1 MFLIRLFRFL
11 TGYILFRGSGG
22 FPERFLNL
30 CSQNG
35 VSIWDAKSADGT
47 LTAKTNLAGYKKI
60 RLPAKRSGMRIRMVR
75 KCGLPFLL
83 QPYRKRK
90 GILVGIVL
98 SAVVL
103 TLLNAAVWTIS
114 VEGNENFTE
123 EQILDLAESH
133 GIHPGAFK
141 KNIDIR
147 AIREDIKASVD
158 GINWFSINMNG
169 CHVSLRVS
177 ETQGKNEI
185 IDRQTPCNIVSDV
198 DGEVLKLDAY
208 EGTAALRPGSAVTKG
223 DLLIGGV
230 IEKSD
235 GSAGFVHARGSAIIR
250 TNRTATSEIPY
261 ELPCAV
267 IQEQA
272 VRRSVM
278 LFGIEIPLGVA
289 PAGNTVRSQRACL
302 QYKNTVLPLGIRSE
316 ISSYLSEKN
325 LTLSGDE
332 ASLLC
337 GFSLFMQEKTMM
349 QNAETESKTVTLLQ
363 DATGVRGEIRYIN
376 HQKTGVEQF
385 FAVEEG

>member
-11 TGYILFRGSGG
+11 TGYILFSGSGG

-30 CSQNG
+30 CAKNG
-35 VSIWDAKSADGT
+35 ISIWDAKSTDGR
-47 LTAKTNLAGYKKI
+47 LKAKTNLAGYKKI
-60 RLPAKRSGMRIRMVR
+60 RLPAKRSGMKIRMIEKR
-75 KCGLPFLL
+75 GLPFLL

-90 GILVGIVL
+90 GILVGILL
-98 SAVVL
+98 SAAVL
-103 TLLNAAVWTIS
+103 TLLNATVWTIS

-123 EQILDLAESH
+123 EQILDLAESY
-133 GIHPGAFK
+133 GIRPGAFK
-141 KNIDIR
+141 KNIDIK
-147 AIREDIKASVD
+147 AIREDIKSTVD

-235 GSAGFVHARGSAIIR
+235 GSASFVHARGTAIIR

-267 IQEQA
+267 IQQEDI
-272 VRRSVM
+272 RRSVM
-278 LFGIEIPLGVA
+278 LFGIEIPLGLA

-316 ISSYLSEKN
+316 ISAYLADQTR
-325 LTLSGDE
+325 TLSGD
-332 ASLLC
+332 AAALLC
-337 GFSLFMQEKTMM
+337 GFSLFLQEKTIM
-349 QNAETESKTVTLLQ
+349 QNAETESKTISLKQ
-363 DATGVRGEIRYIN
+363 DESGVCGEIRYIN
-376 HQKTGVEQF
+376 HQKTGIEQF
-385 FAVEEG
+385 FTVEAE

>member
-11 TGYILFRGSGG
+11 TGYILFSGSGG

-35 VSIWDAKSADGT
+35 ISIWDAKSTDGA
-47 LTAKTNLAGYKKI
+47 LQAKTNLAGYKKI
-60 RLPAKRSGMRIRMVR
+60 RLPAKRSGMKIRMVR
-75 KCGLPFLL
+75 KYGLPFLL

-90 GILVGIVL
+90 GILVGILL
-98 SAVVL
+98 SAAVL
-103 TLLNAAVWTIS
+103 TLLNATVWTIS

-123 EQILDLAESH
+123 EQILDLAESY
-133 GIHPGAFK
+133 GIRPGALK
-141 KNIDIR
+141 KNIDIK
-147 AIREDIKASVD
+147 AIRENIKSTVD

-177 ETQGKNEI
+177 ETQGENEI

-208 EGTAALRPGSAVTKG
+208 EGTAALQPGSAVTKG

-235 GSAGFVHARGSAIIR
+235 GSASFVHARGTAIIR
-250 TNRTATSEIPY
+250 TNRTTTSEIPY

-267 IQEQA
+267 IQQEDI
-272 VRRSVM
+272 RRSVM
-278 LFGIEIPLGVA
+278 LFGIEIPLGLA

-316 ISSYLSEKN
+316 ISAYLADQTR
-325 LTLSGDE
+325 TLSGD
-332 ASLLC
+332 AAALLC
-337 GFSLFMQEKTMM
+337 GFSLFMQEKTIM
-349 QNAETESKTVTLLQ
+349 QNAETESKTISLKQ
-363 DATGVRGEIRYIN
+363 DESGVYGEIRYIN
-376 HQKTGVEQF
+376 HQKTGIEQF
-385 FAVEEG
+385 FTVEEE

>member
-11 TGYILFRGSGG
+11 TGYILFSGSGG

-35 VSIWDAKSADGT
+35 ISIWDAKSTDGA
-47 LTAKTNLAGYKKI
+47 LQAKTNLAGYKKI
-60 RLPAKRSGMRIRMVR
+60 RLPAKRSGMKIRMVR

-90 GILVGIVL
+90 GILVGILL
-98 SAVVL
+98 SAAVL
-103 TLLNAAVWTIS
+103 TLLNATVWTIS

-123 EQILDLAESH
+123 EQILDLAESY
-133 GIHPGAFK
+133 GIRPGALK
-141 KNIDIR
+141 KNIDIK
-147 AIREDIKASVD
+147 AIREDIKSTVD

-235 GSAGFVHARGSAIIR
+235 GSASFVHARGTAIIR
-250 TNRTATSEIPY
+250 TNQTATSEIPY

-267 IQEQA
+267 IQQEDI
-272 VRRSVM
+272 RRSVM
-278 LFGIEIPLGVA
+278 LFGIEIPLGLA

-316 ISSYLSEKN
+316 ISAYLADQTR
-325 LTLSGDE
+325 TLSGD
-332 ASLLC
+332 AAALLC
-337 GFSLFMQEKTMM
+337 GFSLFMQEKTIM
-349 QNAETESKTVTLLQ
+349 QNAETESKTISLKQ
-363 DATGVRGEIRYIN
+363 DKNGVRGEIRYIN
-376 HQKTGVEQF
+376 HQKTGIEQF
-385 FAVEEG
+385 FTVEAE